1 MKIQPNVTMD
11 YKPSSGDV
19 LEIRS
24 ETKEDSGVSQFD
36 EFDTISTV
44 FSARSTKVEDM
55 DTSPPVFQ
63 YFKNEKFSNVTNSSF
78 IIEGPGAQMKFE
90 YWALSTENGSII
102 LLSDSGRQFRPS
114 IELGVNLTHLI
125 AKQEFVVAITY
136 SGCVYSWDL
145 KKGKSVIDNVSLAP
159 LINQYSAFDPLKK
172 RFKTSVKIV
181 EVHVIENG
189 CPLIILSN
197 ENVFLYERKLD
208 SWVNVL
214 DPWCLKHVNAVEI
227 NKMFKGDRILK
238 IIALRLVKKLHQDE
252 ETAKITDGMG
262 NGKTPNDEMKKCMQ
276 TSFQQVVKCILDS
289 N

>member
-1 MKIQPNVTMD
+1 MKIQPNVTID
-11 YKPSSGDV
+11 YKPSLGDV

-145 KKGKSVIDNVSLAP
+145 KNGKSVIDNVSLAP
-159 LINQYSAFDPLKK
+159 LINQFSTFDPVKK
-172 RFKTSVKIV
+172 RFNTSVKIV
-181 EVHVIENG
+181 EVHVVENG

-197 ENVFLYERKLD
+197 DNAFRYESKLD
-208 SWVNVL
+208 SWINVF
-214 DPWCLKHVNAVEI
+214 DPWYLKHMNDVEV
-227 NKMFKGDRILK
+227 KKLFKSDRILK
-238 IIALRLVKKLHQDE
+238 ILVHRLLKKLRQDE
-252 ETAKITDGMG
+252 VRTKITDGSENG
-262 NGKTPNDEMKKCMQ
+262 NTPNDEMKKCMQ
-276 TSFQQVVKCILDS
+276 ISFQELAKCILDA